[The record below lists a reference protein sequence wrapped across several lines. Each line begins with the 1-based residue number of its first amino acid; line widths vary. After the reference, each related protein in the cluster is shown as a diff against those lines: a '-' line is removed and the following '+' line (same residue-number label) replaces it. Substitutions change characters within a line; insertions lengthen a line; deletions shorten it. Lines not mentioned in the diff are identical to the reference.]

1 MSKARLLMALV
12 LFFLPALA
20 FADGTDPQMDP
31 NDCTGSFS
39 LAQTGN
45 EFVLFTDKTNTAIS
59 LSFTPLDAALTQE
72 EVSQPNS
79 CVANSTGGTITSL
92 VVTTP
97 EVGGDSTL
105 ADYTCPTATCT
116 VSIDNDIV
124 TYDFTNLNIA
134 PDQEFGFIDTGF
146 DAANVYSLA
155 NFDPTDSSHEKAMF
169 NFATPEPGTLTLLGS
184 GVLSLWSARRRRIK

>member
-12 LFFLPALA
+12 LLFLPALA

-45 EFVLFTDKTNTAIS
+45 EFVLFTNRTNTDIS
-59 LSFTPLDAALTQE
+59 LSFTSLDPNNLGN
-72 EVSQPNS
+72 SQPSS
-79 CVANSTGGTITSL
+79 CVANNTGGTITSL
-92 VVTTP
+92 AVSTP
-97 EVGGDSTL
+97 TVGGDTNL

-169 NFATPEPGTLTLLGS
+169 NFATPEPGTLTFLGT
-184 GVLSLWSARRRRIK
+184 GVLSLWTGLRRRKK